1 MEKEGNCMTE
11 KEKYKLLSK
20 HVDEQAHSTVNDGWE
35 LDSLVF
41 WNQVSS
47 VEETTGMDIE
57 DAYDQVASHYSLLS
71 PSHVVLKGK
80 GKKSEKGWTLDYNM
94 LVQIEASIEKR
105 GIPLNEIPSL
115 EQIEDVIIAYNHFK
129 EKDTP

>member
-20 HVDEQAHSTVNDGWE
+20 HVDEQSQSTVNDGWE

-41 WNQVSS
+41 WDQVSS

-80 GKKSEKGWTLDYNM
+80 GKKSEKAGRLITTCL
-94 LVQIEASIEKR
+94 
-105 GIPLNEIPSL
+105 
-115 EQIEDVIIAYNHFK
+115 FK
-129 EKDTP
+129 SKLQLKKEVSP